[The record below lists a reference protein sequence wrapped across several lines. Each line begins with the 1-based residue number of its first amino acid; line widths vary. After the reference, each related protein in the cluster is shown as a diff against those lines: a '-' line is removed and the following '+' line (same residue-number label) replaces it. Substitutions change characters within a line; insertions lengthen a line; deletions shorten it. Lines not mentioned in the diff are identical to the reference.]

1 MGQLRTRKRGNK
13 WEYNFEG
20 AAVAGK
26 RKTISKSGFRTK
38 AEALTAGTQAM
49 NEYNNSGQTFSPT
62 EISISDYL
70 DYWFDNHCKLNLKYN
85 TQLGYIQLI
94 ENHLKP
100 TFGHYK
106 LKSLTSA
113 AVQEYV
119 NQLRI
124 RGLARSSVVGIL
136 SVLNTAYEY
145 AIEPL
150 GYVKENPC
158 QRVKMPRF
166 EREAKERYII
176 QAEEFKRIIE
186 RFPEGS
192 PYYVPLMIG
201 YYTGL
206 RISEAFGLTWKDIDF
221 ENRTISVNK
230 AIVKRNYGV
239 DARKVIEQKGKK
251 EEKSSWYFGTP
262 KTRSSIRTIKFGDS
276 LYTVL
281 KNAYTTQKKNRLL
294 YGEYYIDHYLK
305 PEKDEKGNN
314 IHRIIP
320 AERCIECA
328 LEKVE
333 MLCVHENGDYVSTD
347 SFKYCSRVIH
357 HELKLAFD
365 YHSLRHTHA
374 TILMENGADPKDVQ
388 ARLGHSNIATTLQVY
403 THATAKM
410 ADRSVNIFE
419 EAVNI

>member
-1 MGQLRTRKRGNK
+1 MGELRTRKRGAT
-13 WEYNFEG
+13 WQYSFE
-20 AAVAGK
+20 AAKVEGK
-26 RKTISKSGFRTK
+26 RKSISKGGFRTK
-38 AEALTAGTQAM
+38 ADAIKAGNEAM
-49 NEYNNSGQTFSPT
+49 NEYNKSGQSFTPS
-62 EISISDYL
+62 ELSVADYL
-70 DYWFDNHCKLNLKYN
+70 NYWFENYCKLNLKYN
-85 TQLGYIQLI
+85 SQIGYSQIM
-94 ENHLKP
+94 EKHLKP
-100 TFGHYK
+100 TFGSYK

-113 AVQEYV
+113 SVQEYV

-124 RGLARSSVVGIL
+124 RGMARTSVIGIL

-150 GYVKENPC
+150 GYIKENPC
-158 QRVKMPRF
+158 QRVKMPKF
-166 EREAKERYII
+166 ELEPKQRYII
-176 QAEEFKRIIE
+176 KPEEFRSIIE

-206 RISEAFGLTWKDIDF
+206 RISETFGLTWNDVDF
-221 ENRTISVNK
+221 ENRTLSVNK
-230 AIVKRNYGV
+230 ITVKRNYGV
-239 DARKVIEQKGKK
+239 HSKKVIEKKGKR
-251 EEKSSWYFGTP
+251 EEKAAWYFGTP
-262 KTRSSIRTIKFGDS
+262 KTRSSIRTIKFGDN

-281 KNAYTTQKKNRLL
+281 KNAYTSQKKNRLA

-305 PEKDEKGNN
+305 PEKDEKGST
-314 IHRIIP
+314 IYRIIP
-320 AERCIECA
+320 VERCIECA

-333 MLCVHENGDYVSTD
+333 MICVHENGGYTSTD

-357 HELKLAFD
+357 NELKLAFD

-388 ARLGHSNIATTLQVY
+388 TRLGHSNVATTMQVY
-403 THATAKM
+403 THATEKM
-410 ADRSVNIFE
+410 ADRSVSIFE